1 MTISHTPTAAIRRWV
16 AIAAGAGA
24 AHEEIAMGLGIT
36 RPTLRKHY
44 RLELSTGAAM
54 RRLEVLNAI
63 YRAAM
68 QGRVSAIKAYLA
80 AWRRTQQRHG
90 TRGRR

>member
-1 MTISHTPTAAIRRWV
+1 
-16 AIAAGAGA
+16 
-24 AHEEIAMGLGIT
+24 
-36 RPTLRKHY
+36 
-44 RLELSTGAAM
+44 
-54 RRLEVLNAI
+54 LNAI